1 MTLHAYRFHVQL
13 LEGQMNHLYQM
24 ASLHGNWDHYYK
36 AKRKY
41 QDACAYLKKR
51 EKKEAAA

>member
-1 MTLHAYRFHVQL
+1 MTLHAYRFKVQL
-13 LEGQMNHLYQM
+13 LEGEMNHLYQM

-41 QDACAYLKKR
+41 QDACAYLRKR
-51 EKKEAAA
+51 EKKEAA